1 MEMRNVHE
9 FDGKVPM
16 KLNMLYGEDQM
27 KQIINDAGFLNKMK
41 YDARFMANQI
51 ITENDKKNIDPLN
64 NNMDARQLFVRLLE
78 KISMIQDQDDKETFH
93 MLLEEQ
99 LSDMKNLGSC
109 PQGRSI
115 RLWQLL
121 HCIDNNDK

>member
-1 MEMRNVHE
+1 MRNVHE

-16 KLNMLYGEDQM
+16 KLKNIYTENEM
-27 KQIINDAGFLNKMK
+27 KKIINDAGFLTKMR
-41 YDARFMANQI
+41 YDARFMSNLI
-51 ITENDKKNIDPLN
+51 ITESSDKNLDPLN
-64 NNMDARQLFVRLLE
+64 HNMDARQLFVALLE
-78 KISMIQDQDDKETFH
+78 NISNIKDPEDKETFC

-99 LSDMKNLGSC
+99 LCDMKNLGSC

-121 HCIDNNDK
+121 QCIQC